1 MCQSIVARVYS
12 STSNRDETKAAMNGQ
27 ALRSLSSN
35 ARTTCSLRGAR
46 AVTDSVGVH
55 TRRRNAARSQRKS
68 ERGRRTEAKSS
79 GDNHDDVSTTA
90 TAESGKPEEE
100 KNTFFEEYKPMLKTA
115 SIPPWK
121 AISPG
126 TVLCM
131 EIGDAVSESASSG
144 NPFVKEKTLPRI
156 VSNMKKAAADPR
168 ICGLYLKITPLA
180 CGYGKIC
187 ELRRQ
192 IEEFRKSGKF
202 TIAYFELGGMKEYL
216 LGSACEE
223 LYVPPEAYFS
233 LTGVVIEN
241 SFLRGVLEKIGIEPQ
256 VQRIGKYKSAGDQL
270 LRKDMSDAQRT
281 VSERLVES
289 IYDNFVSC
297 ISKDKGKT
305 PEEVEELLNS
315 GPHKIKDLAEGGW
328 LTSAK
333 YLNEIEDLIKPRT
346 GGPKDVLQSVGFSKY
361 LTSTPE
367 TLFTKN
373 AKHTVAVIRSSG
385 AISRDSSGSNGI
397 SSASFIKSIKSVKK
411 NKLVKA
417 VVIRIDSPGGDAL
430 ASDLMWNEIR
440 ELSKLKPVVASMV
453 DVAASGGY
461 YMSMACDK
469 IVAEP
474 LTLTGSIGV
483 VTGKFNLEE
492 LNSKIGYNTEAI
504 SKGKFAELNT
514 SSRAFEDFEED
525 YFKAGAQ
532 KAYESFRD
540 KAAFSRNKSIESM
553 EEVAQGRVWT
563 GEDAHG
569 HGLVDHIGG
578 FDKAVEVVKELAGIP
593 LSDGV
598 RLMEVKSSK
607 SGSFPIDLLRNSA
620 NLLSNVAQF
629 YSTVQMLSEQRVGY
643 DASIPSFKIKDGS
656 TGFDSKRGGL
666 F

>member
-1 MCQSIVARVYS
+1 MGEKDNFRMATSYHRTRLTVGSGPSGAQGNGRRGVLAGWRTRTRTRNTHNDKSGPRGEYKSRFAQIRVKAEQQETTPTKEDDSKPKFPSLPFKKRFVPPPWQSIA
-12 STSNRDETKAAMNGQ
+12 
-27 ALRSLSSN
+27 
-35 ARTTCSLRGAR
+35 
-46 AVTDSVGVH
+46 
-55 TRRRNAARSQRKS
+55 
-68 ERGRRTEAKSS
+68 
-79 GDNHDDVSTTA
+79 
-90 TAESGKPEEE
+90 
-100 KNTFFEEYKPMLKTA
+100 
-115 SIPPWK
+115 
-121 AISPG
+121 PG

-131 EIGDAVSESASSG
+131 NVGDAVPESSG
-144 NPFVKEKTLPRI
+144 SDNPFRKDVTLPRVI
-156 VSNMKKAAADPR
+156 SNMKKAARDPR
-168 ICGLYLKITPLA
+168 ICGMYLKITPLS
-180 CGYGKIC
+180 CGYGKIE

-192 IEEFRKSGKF
+192 IESFRASGKF
-202 TIAYFELGGMKEYL
+202 TVAYFELGGMKEYL
-216 LGSACEE
+216 VASACEE
-223 LYVPPEAYFS
+223 FYVPPAAYFS

-492 LNSKIGYNTEAI
+492 LNKKVGFNSEAV
-504 SKGKFAELNT
+504 SKGEYAELNT
-514 SSRAFEDFEED
+514 SSRAFEDFEYE
-525 YFKAGAQ
+525 YFSAGAQ
-532 KAYESFRD
+532 NAYESFRD
-540 KAAFSRNKSIESM
+540 KAAFSRNMSKESM

-563 GEDAHG
+563 GQDAHER
-569 HGLVDHIGG
+569 GLVDHIGG
-578 FDKAVEVVKELAGIP
+578 FDTALEVCKEMAKIPEGDAV
-593 LSDGV
+593 
-598 RLMEVKSSK
+598 RFMEVKSTK
-607 SGSFPIDLLRNSA
+607 NGSPVLELLRNST
-620 NLLSNVAQF
+620 
-629 YSTVQMLSEQRVGY
+629 TVFSKLATVYTALEKLSETENIGY
-643 DASIPSFKIKDGS
+643 NASMSGFKIKDGS
-656 TGFDSKRGGL
+656 KDWDSNGF

>member
-1 MCQSIVARVYS
+1 MGSLCQSIVARVHYFKPR
-12 STSNRDETKAAMNGQ
+12 RDETKAAMNRQ

-35 ARTTCSLRGAR
+35 ARRTCSLRGAR

-289 IYDNFVSC
+289 IYSYFTDS

-305 PEEVEELLNS
+305 KEEVVELMNT
-315 GPHKIKDLAEGGW
+315 GPHKVEDLAKNGW
-328 LTSAK
+328 LTSTK
-333 YLNEIEDLIKPRT
+333 YLNEIEDLLKPRT
-346 GGPKDVLQSVGFSKY
+346 GGSKDVMQSVGFSKY
-361 LTSTPE
+361 LKTPE
-367 TLFTKN
+367 SKLLKTNPKN
-373 AKHTVAVIRSSG
+373 TIAVIRSAG
-385 AISRDSSGSNGI
+385 AISREASGVSSGI
-397 SSASFIKSIKSVKK
+397 ASTTFIKSIKRVMKDKS
-411 NKLVKA
+411 VKA
-417 VVIRIDSPGGDAL
+417 VVLRIDSPGGDAL

-440 ELSKLKPVVASMV
+440 QLSKLKPVVASMV
-453 DVAASGGY
+453 DVAASGGF

-469 IVAEP
+469 IVEEP

-492 LNSKIGYNTEAI
+492 LNSKIGYNT
-504 SKGKFAELNT
+504 
-514 SSRAFEDFEED
+514 
-525 YFKAGAQ
+525 
-532 KAYESFRD
+532 
-540 KAAFSRNKSIESM
+540 
-553 EEVAQGRVWT
+553 
-563 GEDAHG
+563 
-569 HGLVDHIGG
+569 
-578 FDKAVEVVKELAGIP
+578 
-593 LSDGV
+593 
-598 RLMEVKSSK
+598 K

>member
-1 MCQSIVARVYS
+1 MGEKDNFRMATSYHRTRLTVGSGPSGAQGNGRRGVLAGWRTRTRTRNTHNDKSGPRGEYKSRFAQIRVKAEQQETTPTKEDDSKPKFPSLPFKKRFVPPPWQSIA
-12 STSNRDETKAAMNGQ
+12 
-27 ALRSLSSN
+27 
-35 ARTTCSLRGAR
+35 
-46 AVTDSVGVH
+46 
-55 TRRRNAARSQRKS
+55 
-68 ERGRRTEAKSS
+68 
-79 GDNHDDVSTTA
+79 
-90 TAESGKPEEE
+90 
-100 KNTFFEEYKPMLKTA
+100 
-115 SIPPWK
+115 
-121 AISPG
+121 PG

-131 EIGDAVSESASSG
+131 NVGDAVPESSG
-144 NPFVKEKTLPRI
+144 SDNPFRKDVTLPRVI
-156 VSNMKKAAADPR
+156 SNMKKAARDPR
-168 ICGLYLKITPLA
+168 ICGMYLKITPLS
-180 CGYGKIC
+180 CGYGKIE

-192 IEEFRKSGKF
+192 IESFRASGKF
-202 TIAYFELGGMKEYL
+202 TVAYFELGGMKEYML
-216 LGSACEE
+216 ASACEE
-223 LYVPPEAYFS
+223 VYMPPEAYFS

-305 PEEVEELLNS
+305 PDEVEELLNS

-492 LNSKIGYNTEAI
+492 LNEKIGFNSEAV

-514 SSRAFEDFEED
+514 SSRAFEDFEFE

-540 KAAFSRNKSIESM
+540 KAAFSRGKSKESM

-607 SGSFPIDLLRNSA
+607 SGSFPIDLLRNST
-620 NLLSNVAQF
+620 
-629 YSTVQMLSEQRVGY
+629 TVFSKLATVYTALEKLSETENIGY
-643 DASIPSFKIKDGS
+643 NASMSGFKIKDGS
-656 TGFDSKRGGL
+656 KDWDSNGF

>member
-1 MCQSIVARVYS
+1 MGEKDNFRMATSYHRTRLTVGSGPSGAQGNGRRGVLAGWRTRTRTRNTHNDKSGPRGEYKSRFAQIRVKAEQQETTPTKEDDSKPKFPSLPFKKRFVPPPWQSIA
-12 STSNRDETKAAMNGQ
+12 
-27 ALRSLSSN
+27 
-35 ARTTCSLRGAR
+35 
-46 AVTDSVGVH
+46 
-55 TRRRNAARSQRKS
+55 
-68 ERGRRTEAKSS
+68 
-79 GDNHDDVSTTA
+79 
-90 TAESGKPEEE
+90 
-100 KNTFFEEYKPMLKTA
+100 
-115 SIPPWK
+115 
-121 AISPG
+121 PG

-131 EIGDAVSESASSG
+131 NVGDAVPESSG
-144 NPFVKEKTLPRI
+144 SDNPFRKDVTLPRVI
-156 VSNMKKAAADPR
+156 SNMKKAARDPR
-168 ICGLYLKITPLA
+168 ICGMYLKITPLS
-180 CGYGKIC
+180 CGYGKIE

-192 IEEFRKSGKF
+192 IESFRASGKF
-202 TIAYFELGGMKEYL
+202 TVAYFELGGMKEYL
-216 LGSACEE
+216 VASACEE
-223 LYVPPEAYFS
+223 FYVPPAAYFS

-346 GGPKDVLQSVGFSKY
+346 GGPKDVLQSVGFSKS

-417 VVIRIDSPGGDAL
+417 VVIRIDSLGGDAL

-492 LNSKIGYNTEAI
+492 LNKKVGFNSEAV

-514 SSRAFEDFEED
+514 SSRAFEDFEFE

-540 KAAFSRNKSIESM
+540 KAAFSRNMSKESM

-563 GEDAHG
+563 GQDAHER
-569 HGLVDHIGG
+569 GLVDHIGG
-578 FDKAVEVVKELAGIP
+578 FDTALEVCKEMAKIPEGDAV
-593 LSDGV
+593 
-598 RLMEVKSSK
+598 RFMEVKSTK
-607 SGSFPIDLLRNSA
+607 NGSPVLELLRNST
-620 NLLSNVAQF
+620 
-629 YSTVQMLSEQRVGY
+629 TVFSKLATVYTALEKLSETENIGY
-643 DASIPSFKIKDGS
+643 NASMSGFKIKDGS
-656 TGFDSKRGGL
+656 KDWDSNGF

>member
-1 MCQSIVARVYS
+1 MGEKDNFRMATSYHRTRLTVGSGPSGAQGNGRRGVLAGWRTRTRTRNTHNDKSGPRGEYKSRFAQIRVKAEQQETTPTKEDDSKPKFPSLPFKKRFVPPPWQSIA
-12 STSNRDETKAAMNGQ
+12 
-27 ALRSLSSN
+27 
-35 ARTTCSLRGAR
+35 
-46 AVTDSVGVH
+46 
-55 TRRRNAARSQRKS
+55 
-68 ERGRRTEAKSS
+68 
-79 GDNHDDVSTTA
+79 
-90 TAESGKPEEE
+90 
-100 KNTFFEEYKPMLKTA
+100 
-115 SIPPWK
+115 
-121 AISPG
+121 PG

-131 EIGDAVSESASSG
+131 NVGDAVPESSG
-144 NPFVKEKTLPRI
+144 SDNPFRKDVTLPRVI
-156 VSNMKKAAADPR
+156 SNMKKAARDPR
-168 ICGLYLKITPLA
+168 ICGMYLKITPLS
-180 CGYGKIC
+180 CGYGKIE

-192 IEEFRKSGKF
+192 IESFRASGKF
-202 TIAYFELGGMKEYL
+202 TVAYFELGGMKEYL
-216 LGSACEE
+216 VASACEE
-223 LYVPPEAYFS
+223 FYVPPAAYFS

-297 ISKDKGKT
+297 ISEDKGKT
-305 PEEVEELLNS
+305 KEEVEELLNS
-315 GPHKIKDLAEGGW
+315 GPHKVADLAKGGW

-492 LNSKIGYNTEAI
+492 LNKKVGFNSEAV

-514 SSRAFEDFEED
+514 SSRAFEDFEFE

-563 GEDAHG
+563 GQDAHER
-569 HGLVDHIGG
+569 GLVDHIGG
-578 FDKAVEVVKELAGIP
+578 FDTALEVCKEMAKIPEGDAV
-593 LSDGV
+593 
-598 RLMEVKSSK
+598 RFMEVKSTK
-607 SGSFPIDLLRNSA
+607 NGSPVLELLRNST
-620 NLLSNVAQF
+620 
-629 YSTVQMLSEQRVGY
+629 TVFSKLATVYTALEKLSETENIGY
-643 DASIPSFKIKDGS
+643 NASMSGFKIKDGS
-656 TGFDSKRGGL
+656 KDWDSNGF

>member
-1 MCQSIVARVYS
+1 MGEFVPEYCRSRLLQYFKPR
-12 STSNRDETKAAMNGQ
+12 RDETKAAMNRQ

-35 ARTTCSLRGAR
+35 ARRTCSLRGAR

-121 AISPG
+121 AISPR

-168 ICGLYLKITPLA
+168 IC
-180 CGYGKIC
+180 

-192 IEEFRKSGKF
+192 IEEFRKGGKF

-223 LYVPPEAYFS
+223 LYVPPESYFS

-361 LTSTPE
+361 LTST
-367 TLFTKN
+367 
-373 AKHTVAVIRSSG
+373 
-385 AISRDSSGSNGI
+385 
-397 SSASFIKSIKSVKK
+397 
-411 NKLVKA
+411 
-417 VVIRIDSPGGDAL
+417 
-430 ASDLMWNEIR
+430 
-440 ELSKLKPVVASMV
+440 
-453 DVAASGGY
+453 
-461 YMSMACDK
+461 
-469 IVAEP
+469 
-474 LTLTGSIGV
+474 
-483 VTGKFNLEE
+483 
-492 LNSKIGYNTEAI
+492 
-504 SKGKFAELNT
+504 
-514 SSRAFEDFEED
+514 
-525 YFKAGAQ
+525 
-532 KAYESFRD
+532 
-540 KAAFSRNKSIESM
+540 
-553 EEVAQGRVWT
+553 
-563 GEDAHG
+563 
-569 HGLVDHIGG
+569 
-578 FDKAVEVVKELAGIP
+578 
-593 LSDGV
+593 
-598 RLMEVKSSK
+598 
-607 SGSFPIDLLRNSA
+607 
-620 NLLSNVAQF
+620 
-629 YSTVQMLSEQRVGY
+629 
-643 DASIPSFKIKDGS
+643 
-656 TGFDSKRGGL
+656 
-666 F
+666 

>member
-1 MCQSIVARVYS
+1 MGEKDNFRMATSYHRTRLTVGSGPSGAQGNGRRGVLAGWRTRTRTRNTHNDKSGPRGEYKSRFAQIRVKAEQQETTPTKEDDSKPKFPSLPFKKRFVPPPWQSIA
-12 STSNRDETKAAMNGQ
+12 
-27 ALRSLSSN
+27 
-35 ARTTCSLRGAR
+35 
-46 AVTDSVGVH
+46 
-55 TRRRNAARSQRKS
+55 
-68 ERGRRTEAKSS
+68 
-79 GDNHDDVSTTA
+79 
-90 TAESGKPEEE
+90 
-100 KNTFFEEYKPMLKTA
+100 
-115 SIPPWK
+115 
-121 AISPG
+121 PG

-131 EIGDAVSESASSG
+131 NVGDAVPESSG
-144 NPFVKEKTLPRI
+144 SDNPFRKDVTLPRVI
-156 VSNMKKAAADPR
+156 SNMKKAARDPR
-168 ICGLYLKITPLA
+168 ICGMYLKITPLS
-180 CGYGKIC
+180 CGYGKIE

-192 IEEFRKSGKF
+192 IESFRASGKF
-202 TIAYFELGGMKEYL
+202 TVAYFELGGMKEYL
-216 LGSACEE
+216 VASACEE
-223 LYVPPEAYFS
+223 FYVPPAAYFS

-281 VSERLVES
+281 VSEGLVES

-492 LNSKIGYNTEAI
+492 LNKKVGFNSEAV

-563 GEDAHG
+563 GQDAHER
-569 HGLVDHIGG
+569 GLVDHIGG
-578 FDKAVEVVKELAGIP
+578 FDTALEVCKEMAKIPEGDAV
-593 LSDGV
+593 
-598 RLMEVKSSK
+598 RFMEVKSTK
-607 SGSFPIDLLRNSA
+607 NGSPVLELLRNST
-620 NLLSNVAQF
+620 
-629 YSTVQMLSEQRVGY
+629 TVFSKLATVYTALEKLSETENIGY
-643 DASIPSFKIKDGS
+643 NASMSGFKIKDGS
-656 TGFDSKRGGL
+656 KDWDSNGF

>member
-1 MCQSIVARVYS
+1 MGEKDNFRMATSYHRTRLTVGSGPSGAQGNGRRGVLAGWRTRTRTRNTHNDKSGPRGEYKSRFAQIRVKAEQQETTPTKEDDSKPKFPSLPFKKRFVPPPWQSIA
-12 STSNRDETKAAMNGQ
+12 
-27 ALRSLSSN
+27 
-35 ARTTCSLRGAR
+35 
-46 AVTDSVGVH
+46 
-55 TRRRNAARSQRKS
+55 
-68 ERGRRTEAKSS
+68 
-79 GDNHDDVSTTA
+79 
-90 TAESGKPEEE
+90 
-100 KNTFFEEYKPMLKTA
+100 
-115 SIPPWK
+115 
-121 AISPG
+121 PG

-131 EIGDAVSESASSG
+131 NVGDAVPESSG
-144 NPFVKEKTLPRI
+144 SDNPFRKDVTLPRVI
-156 VSNMKKAAADPR
+156 SNMKKAARDPR
-168 ICGLYLKITPLA
+168 ICGMYLKITPLS
-180 CGYGKIC
+180 CGYGKIE

-192 IEEFRKSGKF
+192 IESFRASGKF
-202 TIAYFELGGMKEYL
+202 TVAYFELGGMKEYL
-216 LGSACEE
+216 VASACEE
-223 LYVPPEAYFS
+223 FYVPPAAYFS

-270 LRKDMSDAQRT
+270 LRKDMPDAQRT

-289 IYDNFVSC
+289 IYDNFVCC

-305 PEEVEELLNS
+305 PEELEELLNS

-492 LNSKIGYNTEAI
+492 LNSKVGFNSEAV

-563 GEDAHG
+563 GQDAHER
-569 HGLVDHIGG
+569 GLVDHIGG
-578 FDKAVEVVKELAGIP
+578 FDTALEVCKEMAKIPEGDAV
-593 LSDGV
+593 
-598 RLMEVKSSK
+598 RFMEVKSTK
-607 SGSFPIDLLRNSA
+607 NGSPVLELLRNST
-620 NLLSNVAQF
+620 
-629 YSTVQMLSEQRVGY
+629 TVFSKLATVYTALEKLSETENIGY
-643 DASIPSFKIKDGS
+643 NASMSGFKIKDGS
-656 TGFDSKRGGL
+656 KDWDSNGF

>member
-1 MCQSIVARVYS
+1 MGKDNFRMATSYHRTRLTVGSGPSGAQGNGRRGVLAGWRTRTRTRNTHNDKSGPRGEYKSRFAQIRVKAEQQETTPTKEDDSKPKFPSLPFKKRFVPPPWQSIA
-12 STSNRDETKAAMNGQ
+12 
-27 ALRSLSSN
+27 
-35 ARTTCSLRGAR
+35 
-46 AVTDSVGVH
+46 
-55 TRRRNAARSQRKS
+55 
-68 ERGRRTEAKSS
+68 
-79 GDNHDDVSTTA
+79 
-90 TAESGKPEEE
+90 
-100 KNTFFEEYKPMLKTA
+100 
-115 SIPPWK
+115 
-121 AISPG
+121 PG

-131 EIGDAVSESASSG
+131 NVGDAVPESSG
-144 NPFVKEKTLPRI
+144 SDNPFRKDVTLPRVI
-156 VSNMKKAAADPR
+156 SNMKKAARDPR
-168 ICGLYLKITPLA
+168 ICGMYLKITPLS
-180 CGYGKIC
+180 CGYGKIE

-192 IEEFRKSGKF
+192 IESFRASGKF
-202 TIAYFELGGMKEYL
+202 TVAYFELGGMKEYL
-216 LGSACEE
+216 VASACEE
-223 LYVPPEAYFS
+223 FYVPPAAYFS

-315 GPHKIKDLAEGGW
+315 GPHKVADLAKGGW

-492 LNSKIGYNTEAI
+492 LNEKIGYNTEAI

-563 GEDAHG
+563 GADAQG
-569 HGLVDHIGG
+569 HKLVDYIGG
-578 FDKAVEVVKELAGIP
+578 MDKALSVAMELAEIP
-593 LSDGV
+593 EEEGC
-598 RLMEVKSSK
+598 RTIEVKSSK
-607 SGSFPIDLLRNSA
+607 SRSPVLDLLRNSTSA
-620 NLLSNVAQF
+620 LSKLQTL
-629 YSTVQMLSEQRVGY
+629 YSTLEKMSGETVGQQY
-643 DASIPSFKIKDGS
+643 DASMSSFKIKDGS
-656 TGFDSKRGGL
+656 KGWDSDGM

>member
-1 MCQSIVARVYS
+1 MGEKDNFRMATSYHRTRLTVGSGPSGAQGNGRRGVLAGWRTRTRTRNTHNDKSGPRGEYKSRFAQIRVKAEQQETTPTKEDDSKPKFPSLPFKKRFVPPPWQSIA
-12 STSNRDETKAAMNGQ
+12 
-27 ALRSLSSN
+27 
-35 ARTTCSLRGAR
+35 
-46 AVTDSVGVH
+46 
-55 TRRRNAARSQRKS
+55 
-68 ERGRRTEAKSS
+68 
-79 GDNHDDVSTTA
+79 
-90 TAESGKPEEE
+90 
-100 KNTFFEEYKPMLKTA
+100 
-115 SIPPWK
+115 
-121 AISPG
+121 PG

-131 EIGDAVSESASSG
+131 NVGDAVPESSG
-144 NPFVKEKTLPRI
+144 SDNPFRKDVTLPRVI
-156 VSNMKKAAADPR
+156 SNMKKAARDPR
-168 ICGLYLKITPLA
+168 ICGMYLKITPLS
-180 CGYGKIC
+180 CGYGKIE

-192 IEEFRKSGKF
+192 IESFRASGKF
-202 TIAYFELGGMKEYL
+202 TVAYFELGGMKEYL
-216 LGSACEE
+216 VASACEE
-223 LYVPPEAYFS
+223 FYVPPAAYFS

-492 LNSKIGYNTEAI
+492 LNEKIGYNTEAI

-540 KAAFSRNKSIESM
+540 KAAFSRNMSKESM

-563 GEDAHG
+563 GQDAHER
-569 HGLVDHIGG
+569 GLVDHIGG
-578 FDKAVEVVKELAGIP
+578 FDTALEVCKEMAKIPEGDAV
-593 LSDGV
+593 
-598 RLMEVKSSK
+598 RFMEVKSTK
-607 SGSFPIDLLRNSA
+607 NGSPVLELLRNST
-620 NLLSNVAQF
+620 
-629 YSTVQMLSEQRVGY
+629 TVFSKLATVYTALEKLSETENIGY
-643 DASIPSFKIKDGS
+643 NASMSGFKIKDGS
-656 TGFDSKRGGL
+656 KDWDSNGF

>member
-1 MCQSIVARVYS
+1 MGEKDNFRMATSYHRTRLTVGSGPSGAQGNGRRGVLAGWRTRTRTRNTHNDKSGPRGEYKSRFAQIRVKAEQQETTPTKEDDSKPKFPSLPFKKRFVPPPWQSIA
-12 STSNRDETKAAMNGQ
+12 
-27 ALRSLSSN
+27 
-35 ARTTCSLRGAR
+35 
-46 AVTDSVGVH
+46 
-55 TRRRNAARSQRKS
+55 
-68 ERGRRTEAKSS
+68 
-79 GDNHDDVSTTA
+79 
-90 TAESGKPEEE
+90 
-100 KNTFFEEYKPMLKTA
+100 
-115 SIPPWK
+115 
-121 AISPG
+121 PG

-131 EIGDAVSESASSG
+131 NVGDAVPESSG
-144 NPFVKEKTLPRI
+144 SDNPFRKDVTLPRVI
-156 VSNMKKAAADPR
+156 SNMKKAARDPR
-168 ICGLYLKITPLA
+168 ICGMYLKITPLS
-180 CGYGKIC
+180 CGYGKIE

-192 IEEFRKSGKF
+192 IESFRASGKF
-202 TIAYFELGGMKEYL
+202 TVAYFELGGMKEYL
-216 LGSACEE
+216 VASACEE
-223 LYVPPEAYFS
+223 FYVPPAAYFS

-281 VSERLVES
+281 VSEGLVES

-492 LNSKIGYNTEAI
+492 LNKKVGFNSEAV

-514 SSRAFEDFEED
+514 SSRAFEDFEFE

-540 KAAFSRNKSIESM
+540 KAAFSRNMSKESM

-563 GEDAHG
+563 GQDAHER
-569 HGLVDHIGG
+569 GLVDHIGG
-578 FDKAVEVVKELAGIP
+578 FDTALEVCKEMAKIPEGDAV
-593 LSDGV
+593 
-598 RLMEVKSSK
+598 RFMEVKSTK
-607 SGSFPIDLLRNSA
+607 NGSPVLELLRNST
-620 NLLSNVAQF
+620 
-629 YSTVQMLSEQRVGY
+629 TVFSKLATVYTALEKLSETENIGY
-643 DASIPSFKIKDGS
+643 NASMSGFKIKDGS
-656 TGFDSKRGGL
+656 KDWDSNGF

>member
-1 MCQSIVARVYS
+1 MGEKDNFRMATSYHRTRLTVGSGPSGAQGNGRRGVLAGWRTRTRTRNTHNDKSGPRGEYKSRFAQIRVKAEQQETTPTKEDDSKPKFPSLPFKKRFVPPPWQSIA
-12 STSNRDETKAAMNGQ
+12 
-27 ALRSLSSN
+27 
-35 ARTTCSLRGAR
+35 
-46 AVTDSVGVH
+46 
-55 TRRRNAARSQRKS
+55 
-68 ERGRRTEAKSS
+68 
-79 GDNHDDVSTTA
+79 
-90 TAESGKPEEE
+90 
-100 KNTFFEEYKPMLKTA
+100 
-115 SIPPWK
+115 
-121 AISPG
+121 PG

-131 EIGDAVSESASSG
+131 NVGDAVPESSG
-144 NPFVKEKTLPRI
+144 SDNPFRKDVTLPRVI
-156 VSNMKKAAADPR
+156 SNMKKAARDPR
-168 ICGLYLKITPLA
+168 ICGMYLKITPLS
-180 CGYGKIC
+180 CGYGKIE

-192 IEEFRKSGKF
+192 IESFRASGKF
-202 TIAYFELGGMKEYL
+202 TVAYFELGGMKEYL
-216 LGSACEE
+216 VASACEE
-223 LYVPPEAYFS
+223 FYVPPAAYFS

-297 ISKDKGKT
+297 ISEDKGKT

-492 LNSKIGYNTEAI
+492 LNEKIGYNTEAI

-563 GEDAHG
+563 GQDAHER
-569 HGLVDHIGG
+569 GLVDHIGG
-578 FDKAVEVVKELAGIP
+578 FDTALEVCKEMAKIPEGDAV
-593 LSDGV
+593 
-598 RLMEVKSSK
+598 RFMEVKSTK
-607 SGSFPIDLLRNSA
+607 NGSPVLELLRNST
-620 NLLSNVAQF
+620 
-629 YSTVQMLSEQRVGY
+629 TVFSKLATVYTALEKLSETENIGY
-643 DASIPSFKIKDGS
+643 NASMSGFKIKDGS
-656 TGFDSKRGGL
+656 KDWDSNGF

>member
-1 MCQSIVARVYS
+1 MGEKDNFRMATSYHRTRLTVGSGPSGAQGNGRRGVLAGWRTRTRTRNTHNDKSGPRGEYKSRFAQIRVKAEQQETTPTKEDDSKPKFPSLPFKKRFVPPPWQSIA
-12 STSNRDETKAAMNGQ
+12 
-27 ALRSLSSN
+27 
-35 ARTTCSLRGAR
+35 
-46 AVTDSVGVH
+46 
-55 TRRRNAARSQRKS
+55 
-68 ERGRRTEAKSS
+68 
-79 GDNHDDVSTTA
+79 
-90 TAESGKPEEE
+90 
-100 KNTFFEEYKPMLKTA
+100 
-115 SIPPWK
+115 
-121 AISPG
+121 PG

-131 EIGDAVSESASSG
+131 NVGDAVPESSG
-144 NPFVKEKTLPRI
+144 SDNPFRKDVTLPRVI
-156 VSNMKKAAADPR
+156 SNMKKAARDPR
-168 ICGLYLKITPLA
+168 ICGMYLKITPLS
-180 CGYGKIC
+180 CGYGKIE

-192 IEEFRKSGKF
+192 IESFRASGKF
-202 TIAYFELGGMKEYL
+202 TVAYFELGGMKEYL
-216 LGSACEE
+216 VASACEE
-223 LYVPPEAYFS
+223 FYVPPAAYFS

-297 ISKDKGKT
+297 ISEDKGKT

-483 VTGKFNLEE
+483 VTGKFNLEK
-492 LNSKIGYNTEAI
+492 LYANIGLGSESV
-504 SKGKFAELNT
+504 SKGKYAELNL
-514 SSRAFEDFEED
+514 SSRGFKDYEEK
-525 YFKAGAQ
+525 YFKDGAQ
-532 KAYESFRD
+532 NSYEAFRD
-540 KAAFSRNKSIESM
+540 KAAFSRGKS
-553 EEVAQGRVWT
+553 
-563 GEDAHG
+563 
-569 HGLVDHIGG
+569 
-578 FDKAVEVVKELAGIP
+578 KE
-593 LSDGV
+593 
-598 RLMEVKSSK
+598 
-607 SGSFPIDLLRNSA
+607 
-620 NLLSNVAQF
+620 
-629 YSTVQMLSEQRVGY
+629 
-643 DASIPSFKIKDGS
+643 
-656 TGFDSKRGGL
+656 
-666 F
+666 

>member
-1 MCQSIVARVYS
+1 MGKDNFRMATSYHRTRLTVGSGPSGAQGNGRRGVLAGWRTRTRTRNTHNDKSGPRGEYKSRFAQIRVKAEQQETTPTKEDDSKPKFPSLPFKKRFVPPPWQSIA
-12 STSNRDETKAAMNGQ
+12 
-27 ALRSLSSN
+27 
-35 ARTTCSLRGAR
+35 
-46 AVTDSVGVH
+46 
-55 TRRRNAARSQRKS
+55 
-68 ERGRRTEAKSS
+68 
-79 GDNHDDVSTTA
+79 
-90 TAESGKPEEE
+90 
-100 KNTFFEEYKPMLKTA
+100 
-115 SIPPWK
+115 
-121 AISPG
+121 PG

-131 EIGDAVSESASSG
+131 NVGDAVPESSG
-144 NPFVKEKTLPRI
+144 SDNPFRKDVTLPRVI
-156 VSNMKKAAADPR
+156 SNMKKAARDPR
-168 ICGLYLKITPLA
+168 ICGMYLKITPLS
-180 CGYGKIC
+180 CGYGKIE

-192 IEEFRKSGKF
+192 IESFRASGKF
-202 TIAYFELGGMKEYL
+202 TVAYFELGGMKEYL
-216 LGSACEE
+216 VASACEE
-223 LYVPPEAYFS
+223 FYVPPAAYFS

-333 YLNEIEDLIKPRT
+333 YLNEIEDLIKLRT

-397 SSASFIKSIKSVKK
+397 SSASFIKSIRRVKK
-411 NKLVKA
+411 NKAVKA
-417 VVIRIDSPGGDAL
+417 VVIRVDSPGGDAL

-440 ELSKLKPVVASMV
+440 DLAKTKPVVASMV

-563 GEDAHG
+563 GEDAQG
-569 HGLVDHIGG
+569 HKLVDYIGG
-578 FDKAVEVVKELAGIP
+578 MDKALSVAMELAEIP
-593 LSDGV
+593 EEEGC
-598 RLMEVKSSK
+598 RTIEVKSSK
-607 SGSFPIDLLRNSA
+607 SRSPVLDLLRNSTSA
-620 NLLSNVAQF
+620 LSKLQTL
-629 YSTVQMLSEQRVGY
+629 YSTLEKMSGETVGQQY
-643 DASIPSFKIKDGS
+643 DASMSSFKIKDGS
-656 TGFDSKRGGL
+656 KGWDSDGM

>member
-1 MCQSIVARVYS
+1 MGEKDNFRMATSYHRTRLTVGSGPSGAQGNGRRGVLAGWRTRTRTRNTHNDKSGPRGEYKSRVAQIRVKAEQQETTPTKEDDSKPKFPSLPFKKRFVPPPWQSIA
-12 STSNRDETKAAMNGQ
+12 
-27 ALRSLSSN
+27 
-35 ARTTCSLRGAR
+35 
-46 AVTDSVGVH
+46 
-55 TRRRNAARSQRKS
+55 
-68 ERGRRTEAKSS
+68 
-79 GDNHDDVSTTA
+79 
-90 TAESGKPEEE
+90 
-100 KNTFFEEYKPMLKTA
+100 
-115 SIPPWK
+115 
-121 AISPG
+121 PG

-131 EIGDAVSESASSG
+131 NVGDAVPESSG
-144 NPFVKEKTLPRI
+144 SDNPFRKDVTLPRVI
-156 VSNMKKAAADPR
+156 SNMKKAARDPR
-168 ICGLYLKITPLA
+168 ICGMYLKITPLS
-180 CGYGKIC
+180 CGYGKIE

-192 IEEFRKSGKF
+192 IESFRASGKF
-202 TIAYFELGGMKEYL
+202 TVAYFELGGMKEYL
-216 LGSACEE
+216 VASACEE
-223 LYVPPEAYFS
+223 FYVPPAAYFS

-492 LNSKIGYNTEAI
+492 LNEKIGFNSEAV

-514 SSRAFEDFEED
+514 SSRAFEDFEFE

-563 GEDAHG
+563 GQDAHER
-569 HGLVDHIGG
+569 GLVDHIGG
-578 FDKAVEVVKELAGIP
+578 FDTALEVCKEMAKIPEGDAV
-593 LSDGV
+593 
-598 RLMEVKSSK
+598 RFMEVKSTK
-607 SGSFPIDLLRNSA
+607 NGSPVLELLRNST
-620 NLLSNVAQF
+620 
-629 YSTVQMLSEQRVGY
+629 TVFSKLATVYTALEKLSETENIGY
-643 DASIPSFKIKDGS
+643 NASMSGFKIKDGS
-656 TGFDSKRGGL
+656 KDWDSNGF